1 MAAVGSK
8 GGAAGCSNGAGCTS
22 GVAAGGSN
30 WAAAG
35 PNGRPDPYKTG
46 GTNGIGGGTDQLLG
60 QGHGNRGTSSMV
72 FGLALGRASGP
83 SSGMMVSLDTALAGS
98 MGLLGGLSGAMVLLS
113 SSSMAALENPHHG
126 RWLTPMWYTGFLA
139 ESDSWDCIYNPKC

>member
-98 MGLLGGLSGAMVLLS
+98 MGLLGGLSGAMVPVVVVVHGGTGKSAPRALAYAYVVHRLS
-113 SSSMAALENPHHG
+113 S
-126 RWLTPMWYTGFLA
+126 RV
-139 ESDSWDCIYNPKC
+139 